1 MGVVHNVAAPPRN
14 PPQALLARVFAL
26 NPRSVREEALRK
38 SWHEKR
44 RGARPAEAI
53 GREQGVVPEETVARV
68 RGAQTNVR
76 VDRLH
81 RPPVQASKVH

>member
-1 MGVVHNVAAPPRN
+1 MGVVHHVAAPPRN
-14 PPQALLARVFAL
+14 PPQALLVRVFA
-26 NPRSVREEALRK
+26 PSSRSVREEALRK

-44 RGARPAEAI
+44 HGGWPTEAL
-53 GREQGVVPEETVARV
+53 GREQGVVPEETIASV

-76 VDRLH
+76 VDRIH